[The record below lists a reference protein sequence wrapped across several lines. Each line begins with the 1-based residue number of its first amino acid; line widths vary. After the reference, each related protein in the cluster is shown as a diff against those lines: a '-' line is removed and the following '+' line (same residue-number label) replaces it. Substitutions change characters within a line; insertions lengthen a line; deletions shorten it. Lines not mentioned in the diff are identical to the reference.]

1 MQIFQQ
7 LLNEL
12 NKRSPEQQV
21 DFINQF
27 RKQTIK
33 EITKITGRDL
43 ILYVADFKKNL
54 PPQFGITNSITW
66 EDKTCFADLV
76 DGFDKREVDVFIHSP
91 GGSAE
96 ATEFLVS
103 LLREKFDSVRF
114 IIPNMAKSAA
124 TMMAL
129 SGDEIL
135 MDDKSELG
143 PIDPQIQ
150 INGNFVPAQTVIDG
164 FEEAKEIIKSSGPEI
179 LPAYLP
185 LLNKYDLHILQIC
198 KNARE
203 LSERLVSNWLQTY
216 MFSGEKDA
224 RKKAANIAKKL
235 SDHKE
240 YLSHGRPI
248 KIKDAQELGLK
259 IRDLR
264 TEEKLKDKIWS
275 LYCVIELLLDRFP
288 IIKLYENNKGVFLI
302 KQIPMQIPQQQNQQQ
317 KGRKQQI

>member
-27 RKQTIK
+27 RMQTIK
-33 EITKITGRDL
+33 EITEITGRDL

-54 PPQFGITNSITW
+54 PPQFGVTNSITW

-76 DGFDKREVDVFIHSP
+76 DGFDKRKVDVFIHSP

-216 MFSGEKDA
+216 MFNGEKDA
-224 RKKAANIAKKL
+224 QKKAVNIAKKL

-259 IRDLR
+259 IKDLR

-275 LYCVIELLLDRFP
+275 MYCVIELLLDRSP
-288 IIKLYENNKGVFLI
+288 IIKLYENNKGAFLI
-302 KQIPMQIPQQQNQQQ
+302 KQIPIQIPRQDNSSQ
-317 KGRKQQI
+317 KPLK

>member
-1 MQIFQQ
+1 MPIFQQ

-12 NKRSPEQQV
+12 NKCNPEQQIQ
-21 DFINQF
+21 FINQF

-33 EITKITGRDL
+33 EITEITKRDL
-43 ILYVADFKKNL
+43 IVYVADFKKSL

-76 DGFDKREVDVFIHSP
+76 SGFNKREIDIFIHSP

-103 LLREKFDSVRF
+103 LLRENFDHIRF
-114 IIPNMAKSAA
+114 IVPNMAKSAA
-124 TMMAL
+124 TMMVL

-164 FEEAKEIIKSSGPEI
+164 FEEAKEIIKNSGPEI
-179 LPAYLP
+179 LPAYMP

-198 KNARE
+198 NNAKE
-203 LSERLVSNWLQTY
+203 LSERLVTEWLKKY
-216 MFSGEKDA
+216 MFAGDSDA
-224 RKKAANIAKKL
+224 QDKAKNIAKKL
-235 SDHKE
+235 SEHKE
-240 YLSHGRPI
+240 FLSHGRPV
-248 KIKDAQELGLK
+248 KIKDMQDLSVK
-259 IRDLR
+259 VKDLR
-264 TEEKLKDKIWS
+264 EEPKLRDKIWG
-275 LYCVIELLLDRFP
+275 LYCIIELLLDRSP
-288 IIKLYENNKGVFLI
+288 IIKLYENSRDVFLI
-302 KQIPMQIPQQQNQQQ
+302 KQIPVQRKPQQPQ
-317 KGRKQQI
+317 KPKSQ